1 MVPGLENPPRHGE
14 GDHAQHGGGGAP
26 QADRFGIPLS
36 TTSARQSPSPQNGKD
51 SFSPTTCPRLV
62 VKVGSA
68 LLVAPD
74 GQVRRD
80 WLASLVADIAGRVA
94 QGQQIVVVSS
104 GAIALGARRLRLAK
118 GGRASLE
125 DAQAAA
131 ATGQIALSSIWA
143 DLLGGHGLTAAQ
155 LLVTLDDL
163 EDRRRYLNVSA
174 TLGRLL
180 KLGVVPVVNEND
192 SVATEEIRFG
202 DNDRLAAR
210 VGAAARATG
219 VVLLSDID
227 GLYDSN
233 PHANP
238 DAKLIPHVTQIDAA
252 IMAMA
257 DTRSSS
263 GMGSGGMVSKVEAAR
278 IATAAGASLAIASG
292 RIDHPLT
299 RFGDTGHGTVFA
311 TSGTATARKAWLS
324 GGLTDRGTIRID
336 AGAARALASGR
347 SLLPAGAT
355 GVEGDFARGDLIRIV
370 DGDGRAIARG
380 LAEYDARDAA
390 RIVGRRS
397 DELSDLLGY
406 APRSALVHRNHMAI
420 L

>member
-1 MVPGLENPPRHGE
+1 MVADLET
-14 GDHAQHGGGGAP
+14 A
-26 QADRFGIPLS
+26 
-36 TTSARQSPSPQNGKD
+36 TSAPLRGED
-51 SFSPTTCPRLV
+51 FFSPATCPRLV

-74 GQVRRD
+74 GQPRRD
-80 WLASLVADIAGRVA
+80 WLASLLADIAVRVA
-94 QGQQIVVVSS
+94 AGQQIVIVSS
-104 GAIALGARRLRLAK
+104 GAIALGARRLGLAK

-143 DLLGGHGLTAAQ
+143 ELLSGHGLTAAQ

-180 KLGVVPVVNEND
+180 QLGVVPVVNEND

-210 VGAAARATG
+210 VGAAARASG
-219 VVLLSDID
+219 VILLSDID

-233 PHANP
+233 PHGNP
-238 DAKLIPHVTQIDAA
+238 HARLIPYVAQIDATIA
-252 IMAMA
+252 GMA
-257 DTRSSS
+257 DARSSS

-278 IATAAGASLAIASG
+278 IATGAGANLAIATG
-292 RIDHPLT
+292 RIDHPLA

-311 TSGTATARKAWLS
+311 TAGSAPARKAWLS
-324 GGLTDRGTIRID
+324 GGLTDRGSIRID
-336 AGAARALASGR
+336 DGAARALATGR
-347 SLLPAGAT
+347 SLLPAGAI
-355 GVEGDFARGDLIRIV
+355 GIEGAFARGDLVRIV
-370 DGDGRAIARG
+370 DATGRVLARG
-380 LAEYDARDAA
+380 LAEYDAADAA

-397 DELSDLLGY
+397 DELAELLGY
-406 APRSALVHRNHMAI
+406 APRSALVHRNHMA
-420 L
+420 LL